1 MANYD
6 IDRIVRCLESIG
18 DNVLTAYQFGSTVS
32 GDGPP
37 GGDLDIPLVGKGQ
50 ER

>member
-32 GDGPP
+32 GDGLP
-37 GGDLDIPLVGKGQ
+37 GDPDILLEGKGQ